1 MATIICHDVEGNPIP
16 VAQEAVLFRPAVY
29 GILIEH
35 NQVLLQKH
43 PDSTLWQPPGA
54 VLGEN
59 ETPAQTVRQIFRQL
73 TGMTPRPGPMLF
85 VEEQYVIDGEQR
97 AWHLGVVYYALERP
111 STASTLSESGKIEW
125 VALDNLQRQQM
136 QFGYEAVQAGRLQL
150 KL

>member
-1 MATIICHDVEGNPIP
+1 MATILCHDVEGHTIP
-16 VAQEAVLFRPAVY
+16 VASEAVIFRPAVY

-43 PDSTLWQPPGA
+43 PDTALWQPPGA
-54 VLGEN
+54 VLLEN
-59 ETPAQTVRQIFRQL
+59 ETPAQTIRHAFRQL
-73 TGMTPRPGPMLF
+73 TGMSPRLGPMLF

-97 AWHLGVVYYALERP
+97 AWHFGVVYYALERP
-111 STASTLSESGKIEW
+111 STATTLAQSNKIEW
-125 VALDNLQRQQM
+125 VALDSLQRQQM